1 MTVRIRP
8 GPAAPA
14 GPVERAAIM
23 DVGARDLR
31 LFGRPE
37 RGRL

>member
-1 MTVRIRP
+1 MIAPIRP

-23 DVGARDLR
+23 DVGARDPR
-31 LFGRPE
+31 LFRPSE